1 MEEAVNCNLLLLFV
15 KFSID
20 IGRLVL
26 LTRSRLNRRAYIGS
40 NFKVVVKD
48 LEVLSGDWRVT
59 YKKSI
64 TIVDLRFE
72 TPKTGNR

>member
-40 NFKVVVKD
+40 NFVVVKD

-64 TIVDLRFE
+64 TIVDLRIE
-72 TPKTGNR
+72 TPETGHR